1 MDILDDIF
9 NLKIPINGI
18 VQYKILDSSDEN
30 MQGLFRQAQL
40 VSISRKGLEILMKE
54 KVVEKDIMLV
64 KMNLNGEK
72 TEIKASCM
80 INSCVKLEKEKSYK
94 TDLEFII
101 LKSDDA
107 RKIIKFIDT
116 NLKKMIKIP

>member
-1 MDILDDIF
+1 MDIIDEIF
-9 NLKIPINGI
+9 NIKIPTQGI

-40 VSISRKGLEILMKE
+40 ISIHRKGIEIIMKE
-54 KVVEKDIMLV
+54 KVVEKDIMLI

-72 TEIKASCM
+72 AEIKASCL
-80 INSCVKLEKEKSYK
+80 INSCVKLEKERAYK

-107 RKIIKFIDT
+107 RKIAKFIDA
-116 NLKKMIKIP
+116 NQKKLLKKI